1 MTDEKENIKLLYQ
14 RFFRGEKEAIVELV
28 TEYRMGLIAF
38 INGYVKDVMIAED
51 LAGDV
56 FAELL
61 VKKPK
66 LKKETAFKTYLFSMA
81 RNAAISYL
89 RKNKRLLAL
98 SGEEKTSELDDPEWL
113 ATRNEKRRMVLHAM
127 KALKREYGD
136 VLFLRYYEELPIEA
150 VGKIMKKNKRQV
162 YNLLARAK
170 TALKEILEKEGIYY
184 EDD

>member
-61 VKKPK
+61 VKKTK
-66 LKKETAFKTYLFSMA
+66 TKK
-81 RNAAISYL
+81 R
-89 RKNKRLLAL
+89 
-98 SGEEKTSELDDPEWL
+98 D
-113 ATRNEKRRMVLHAM
+113 
-127 KALKREYGD
+127 
-136 VLFLRYYEELPIEA
+136 
-150 VGKIMKKNKRQV
+150 
-162 YNLLARAK
+162 
-170 TALKEILEKEGIYY
+170 GI
-184 EDD
+184 